1 MRILAVASLIALA
14 ALPAHAL
21 YKIIAPNGSVTYT
34 DRPPLA
40 SQGQA
45 VPLGR
50 ASGGGSEVSMPVVL
64 REAMARFPV
73 TLYTNANCQ
82 PCDAAR
88 ALLRQRGV
96 PFQERTGGSSSEAQ
110 QAWLRMTGSLDAPS
124 LTIGSQLLRGYSSD
138 TWNSYLDTAGYPR
151 ESRLPPNYVAPAAT
165 PLVEPPAPRE
175 AAAPRTPPARQAE
188 PPPEPAPAGIRF

>member
-1 MRILAVASLIALA
+1 MKILAVASLIALA
-14 ALPAHAL
+14 TLPAHAL
-21 YKIIAPNGSVTYT
+21 YKIIGPNGSVTYT

-50 ASGGGSEVSMPVVL
+50 ASGGGSEVALPIVL
-64 REAMARFPV
+64 REAVSRFPV
-73 TLYTNANCQ
+73 TLYTTSPCQ

-88 ALLRQRGV
+88 ASLRQRGV
-96 PFQERTGGSSSEAQ
+96 PFHERTGGSTSTDQE
-110 QAWLRMTGSLDAPS
+110 AWLRAVGSLDTPS

-151 ESRLPPNYVAPAAT
+151 ESRLPANYVPPAAT

-175 AAAPRTPPARQAE
+175 AAAPRTPPRQAE
-188 PPPEPAPAGIRF
+188 PAPAEPAPGSIRF

>member
-1 MRILAVASLIALA
+1 MKILAVASLIALA

-34 DRPPLA
+34 DRAPLA
-40 SQGQA
+40 SQGQS

-50 ASGGGSEVSMPVVL
+50 ASGGATDVAMPIVL
-64 REAMARFPV
+64 REAMSRFPV
-73 TLYTNANCQ
+73 TLYSTANCQ

-96 PFQERTGGSSSEAQ
+96 PFQERTGGSTSADQE
-110 QAWLRMTGSLDAPS
+110 AWLRLTGSLDSPS

-151 ESRLPPNYVAPAAT
+151 ESRLPANYVPPAAT

-175 AAAPRTPPARQAE
+175 AAAPRAPARPA
-188 PPPEPAPAGIRF
+188 EPAPTAPAPGSIRF